1 MSLKRRQSREKEKAD
16 QYLNS
21 LIKQFVV
28 FKNKHFVE
36 ENGVLAID
44 VEAEAL
50 RNQLKFDWNR
60 FCDLKQP
67 VGELKYNKK
76 AFHQAT
82 EEHLHKHKQLC
93 YVNHVMRLIKQ
104 EYTAEMQ
111 EYDQIIE
118 MFESGISCE
127 DAAYELTHHE
137 FIKELV

>member
-16 QYLNS
+16 QYLNL
-21 LIKQFVV
+21 LIKRFIA

-36 ENGVLAID
+36 ENGVLVID

-82 EEHLHKHKQLC
+82 EVHLHKHKQLC
-93 YVNHVMRLIKQ
+93 YVNHVMRLMIVNYNTGTK
-104 EYTAEMQ
+104 EYEQLMVAFENGTPAELAA
-111 EYDQIIE
+111 EDFSIQI
-118 MFESGISCE
+118 
-127 DAAYELTHHE
+127 YEE
-137 FIKELV
+137 ELV